1 MDFNSGVC
9 DLYSINCGFRS
20 LKGKASIGNPPVA
33 AHTLTS
39 VWPSCFL
46 RSQVCCPDYWQQ
58 NGVHATVCLGL
69 NFRTRPHSTLWKK
82 EEKSKFWCRLVESV
96 VFEKNSNRI
105 NIRMD
110 STLDCSFYEWN
121 TDTLILN
128 QQKHSFSINEYISSF
143 SDGNAW
149 PALTVKQDTS
159 TYNILENNTHCI
171 LFA

>member
-20 LKGKASIGNPPVA
+20 LKGQASIGNPPVA

-39 VWPSCFL
+39 VWPLCFL

-58 NGVHATVCLGL
+58 SGVHVTVCLGL
-69 NFRTRPHSTLWKK
+69 NFRTRPHSTLRKK

-96 VFEKNSNRI
+96 VFEKTAIESTFAWIQHWIVHFMNGTLTRWYWI
-105 NIRMD
+105 NKK
-110 STLDCSFYEWN
+110 T
-121 TDTLILN
+121 
-128 QQKHSFSINEYISSF
+128 HFSINEYISSF

-159 TYNILENNTHCI
+159 TYNLLENNTHCL